1 MSVQTDLVAAL
12 STFTARL
19 DEVNAGFADA
29 APDDVQAATAHLQQ
43 QVALLIDFSAA
54 LCNAV
59 GDLAGEVD
67 ELEPSV

>member
-12 STFTARL
+12 STFTTRL
-19 DEVNAGFADA
+19 DEVNASFAQA
-29 APDDVQAATAHLQQ
+29 ASDDVQAATAHLQQ
-43 QVALLIDFSAA
+43 QGALLIDFSAA

-59 GDLAGEVD
+59 GDLAGAVD

>member
-19 DEVNAGFADA
+19 DEVNAGFAA
-29 APDDVQAATAHLQQ
+29 TSSDDVKAVTDHLQQ

-67 ELEPSV
+67 ELEPTD

>member
-19 DEVNAGFADA
+19 DEANSGFAA
-29 APDDVQAATAHLQQ
+29 ASSDDVQAVTAHLQQ

-54 LCNAV
+54 LSNAV

-67 ELEPSV
+67 ELEPTD

>member
-12 STFTARL
+12 STFTSRL
-19 DEVNAGFADA
+19 DEVNATFSDDPAADA
-29 APDDVQAATAHLQQ
+29 RIAHLEQ

-59 GDLAGEVD
+59 GDLAGDVD
-67 ELEPSV
+67 ELEPNA

>member
-29 APDDVQAATAHLQQ
+29 AADDVQAATQHLQQ
-43 QVALLIDFSAA
+43 QVTLLIDFSAA
-54 LCNAV
+54 LCNAI
-59 GDLAGEVD
+59 GDLAGDLD
-67 ELEPSV
+67 ELEPTA

>member
-19 DEVNAGFADA
+19 DEVNASFADTA
-29 APDDVQAATAHLQQ
+29 SEDLQAVTTHLQQ

-67 ELEPSV
+67 ELEPTV

>member
-19 DEVNAGFADA
+19 DEVNAGFSA
-29 APDDVQAATAHLQQ
+29 AASDDVKAVTDHLQQ

-54 LCNAV
+54 LSNAV
-59 GDLAGEVD
+59 GDLAGAVD
-67 ELEPSV
+67 ELEPND

>member
-19 DEVNAGFADA
+19 DEVNAGFATA
-29 APDDVQAATAHLQQ
+29 APDDVKAVTDHLQQ

-67 ELEPSV
+67 ELEPTD

>member
-12 STFTARL
+12 STFTSRL
-19 DEVNAGFADA
+19 DEVNAAAAGDSAADA
-29 APDDVQAATAHLQQ
+29 RIAHLEQ

-54 LCNAV
+54 LSNAI

-67 ELEPSV
+67 ELEPNA